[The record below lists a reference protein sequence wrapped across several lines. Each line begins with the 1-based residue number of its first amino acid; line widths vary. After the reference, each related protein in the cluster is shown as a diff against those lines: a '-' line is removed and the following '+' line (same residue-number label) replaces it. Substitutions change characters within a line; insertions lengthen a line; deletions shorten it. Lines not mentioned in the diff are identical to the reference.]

1 MCSRVEGSC
10 PPPPPRGSP
19 PKFRCVW
26 ACWLAGLAGSGGW
39 QRWTRWTAGTSC
51 WQGCRHIHA
60 WGVEQKQNVMLGTRV
75 LWQSRSKKYEA
86 LCLPLS
92 LPSGL
97 PSGLFG
103 PLTPLRTAA
112 LTLSTPTTTG
122 GWGEPPPGGEGGLQ
136 PRNIYRAQF
145 I

>member
-1 MCSRVEGSC
+1 MLYVVFHSLGFKLCSSTMWDVLQHD
-10 PPPPPRGSP
+10 
-19 PKFRCVW
+19 V
-26 ACWLAGLAGSGGW
+26 
-39 QRWTRWTAGTSC
+39 
-51 WQGCRHIHA
+51 
-60 WGVEQKQNVMLGTRV
+60 GVEQKQNVMLGTRV

-122 GWGEPPPGGEGGLQ
+122 GVREATSRRAGG
-136 PRNIYRAQF
+136 PAAP
-145 I
+145 